1 MESKRSNAD
10 ITKLAKSV
18 SSSTKNASTSLQIS
32 SQVENNL
39 TGMSFKEQVNSGAN
53 EVAIKAGMKADE
65 ATKTNQQLNGAKG
78 KPGYVENHT
87 KKISDGLKELGVT
100 PEEIKQYQ
108 N

>member
-1 MESKRSNAD
+1 
-10 ITKLAKSV
+10 
-18 SSSTKNASTSLQIS
+18 
-32 SQVENNL
+32 
-39 TGMSFKEQVNSGAN
+39 
-53 EVAIKAGMKADE
+53 MKADE